1 MHRKSSKRFL
11 AKHIFL
17 SYNGRKHWHKRA
29 RRSSYHE
36 MGFMKI
42 LTLSDTVVDLVH
54 SSRIAERFRDVDL
67 VLSCGDLPWEYLEF
81 VVTMLAKRV
90 LYVYGNHAQKNVWDG
105 VHEIR
110 SVAPGGCENVHRR
123 VVNHDGLLI
132 AGLEGSMRYNE
143 GEHQYTQNE
152 MDWLVRALSPKL
164 WWNERRYGRAVDIL
178 MTHAPPYGIH
188 DGADLCHQG
197 FRAFLRFMDRYKPRY
212 LIHGHTHLYRLDAKR
227 VTQYGETTIINTY
240 GYQVIEIDIPL
251 SASKP
256 ESATVEESDSSRISP
271 S

>member
-1 MHRKSSKRFL
+1 MVKPIITWGLVLEKCTAQTEQQRFL
-11 AKHIFL
+11 AKHVSL
-17 SYNGRKHWHKRA
+17 SYNEHEHLHKRA

-36 MGFMKI
+36 TGFMKI

-54 SSRIAERFRDVDL
+54 SPRIAERFRDVDL

-123 VVNHDGLLI
+123 VVNHAGLLI

-143 GEHQYTQNE
+143 GEHQYTQGE
-152 MDWLVRALSPKL
+152 MDWLDCVL
-164 WWNERRYGRAVDIL
+164 GCC
-178 MTHAPPYGIH
+178 G
-188 DGADLCHQG
+188 
-197 FRAFLRFMDRYKPRY
+197 
-212 LIHGHTHLYRLDAKR
+212 
-227 VTQYGETTIINTY
+227 
-240 GYQVIEIDIPL
+240 
-251 SASKP
+251 
-256 ESATVEESDSSRISP
+256 SSRNMAARCWGCFC
-271 S
+271 